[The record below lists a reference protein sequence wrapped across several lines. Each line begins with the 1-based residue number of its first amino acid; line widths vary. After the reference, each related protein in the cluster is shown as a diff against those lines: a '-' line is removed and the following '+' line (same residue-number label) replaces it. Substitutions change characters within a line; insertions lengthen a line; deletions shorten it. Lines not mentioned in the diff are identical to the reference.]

1 MNNARDRV
9 VQLVGRGWD
18 QVKGSL
24 YRNAIFI
31 MLTSVIS
38 SGLGFFFWLVI
49 GNAYD
54 KNDVGSAIVLFQTLG
69 FIGTLGSLGIGVGL
83 IRYLPETKDQT
94 ALVNA
99 GLTISG
105 VVTFVLGLAFLAILP
120 LVLPNLAFVLQF
132 PLYIATVLVA
142 TVALGL
148 APTLDSTSIAARRA
162 ELQTWRNTIFAFLK
176 IPLALGVVAFLPGRA
191 GVFLSLSLAFGVSVV
206 VLGVWLLPR
215 AVPGYRPR
223 PEFRIERVRPI
234 LRFSLGNYVAIVI
247 SAAGSLLPTP
257 LIYDVLGPIQG
268 PPNAA
273 YFYIALIVASL
284 LYIIPGSAF
293 TSFYAEAS
301 QKNMDRR
308 RGERDAI
315 LLSVGLLIPAI
326 AAMWFFSGP
335 MLRLF
340 GDPAYADQ
348 AVTPLRILSFASIP
362 VFINGILGTRVRVRK
377 RTLPLII
384 SATIATVITLGLGS
398 VLLQNPDLGIDGLAY
413 AYVLGQVVAMP
424 YLFYEARE
432 AFDAV
437 PQEPL
442 LGQPLE

>member
-94 ALVNA
+94 TLLNA
-99 GLTISG
+99 RLTISG
-105 VVTFVLGLAFLAILP
+105 VATVVLGLAFLA
-120 LVLPNLAFVLQF
+120 
-132 PLYIATVLVA
+132 
-142 TVALGL
+142 
-148 APTLDSTSIAARRA
+148 
-162 ELQTWRNTIFAFLK
+162 
-176 IPLALGVVAFLPGRA
+176 
-191 GVFLSLSLAFGVSVV
+191 
-206 VLGVWLLPR
+206 LL
-215 AVPGYRPR
+215 
-223 PEFRIERVRPI
+223 
-234 LRFSLGNYVAIVI
+234 L
-247 SAAGSLLPTP
+247 TP

-362 VFINGILGTRVRVRK
+362 VFI
-377 RTLPLII
+377 
-384 SATIATVITLGLGS
+384 
-398 VLLQNPDLGIDGLAY
+398 
-413 AYVLGQVVAMP
+413 
-424 YLFYEARE
+424 
-432 AFDAV
+432 DA
-437 PQEPL
+437 
-442 LGQPLE
+442 

>member
-105 VVTFVLGLAFLAILP
+105 VVTLVLSLVFLALLP
-120 LVLPNLAFVLQF
+120 
-132 PLYIATVLVA
+132 
-142 TVALGL
+142 
-148 APTLDSTSIAARRA
+148 
-162 ELQTWRNTIFAFLK
+162 
-176 IPLALGVVAFLPGRA
+176 
-191 GVFLSLSLAFGVSVV
+191 LSLAFGVSVV

-223 PEFRIERVRPI
+223 TEFRIERIRPI

-247 SAAGSLLPTP
+247 GAAGSLLPTP
-257 LIYDVLGPIQG
+257 LIYDVLGPFQG

-273 YFYIALIVASL
+273 YFYI
-284 LYIIPGSAF
+284 
-293 TSFYAEAS
+293 
-301 QKNMDRR
+301 
-308 RGERDAI
+308 
-315 LLSVGLLIPAI
+315 
-326 AAMWFFSGP
+326 
-335 MLRLF
+335 
-340 GDPAYADQ
+340 
-348 AVTPLRILSFASIP
+348 
-362 VFINGILGTRVRVRK
+362 
-377 RTLPLII
+377 
-384 SATIATVITLGLGS
+384 
-398 VLLQNPDLGIDGLAY
+398 
-413 AYVLGQVVAMP
+413 
-424 YLFYEARE
+424 
-432 AFDAV
+432 
-437 PQEPL
+437 
-442 LGQPLE
+442 

>member
-105 VVTFVLGLAFLAILP
+105 VVTLVLSLVFLALLP
-120 LVLPNLAFVLQF
+120 LVLPNLAFV
-132 PLYIATVLVA
+132 IA
-142 TVALGL
+142 
-148 APTLDSTSIAARRA
+148 AARR
-162 ELQTWRNTIFAFLK
+162 R
-176 IPLALGVVAFLPGRA
+176 
-191 GVFLSLSLAFGVSVV
+191 
-206 VLGVWLLPR
+206 
-215 AVPGYRPR
+215 
-223 PEFRIERVRPI
+223 
-234 LRFSLGNYVAIVI
+234 
-247 SAAGSLLPTP
+247 LPTP
-257 LIYDVLGPIQG
+257 LIYDVLGPFQG

-284 LYIIPGSAF
+284 LYITPGSAF

-326 AAMWFFSGP
+326 AAMWFFSEP

-348 AVTPLRILSFASIP
+348 AVTPLRILSLASIP

-377 RTLPLII
+377 RTLPLIV
-384 SATIATVITLGLGS
+384 SATIATVITLGLGF

-413 AYVLGQVVAMP
+413 AYVLGQVAAMP

>member
-105 VVTFVLGLAFLAILP
+105 VVTLVLSLVFLALLP

-132 PLYIATVLVA
+132 PLYIATILAA

-148 APTLDSTSIAARRA
+148 APILDSTSIAARRA

-176 IPLALGVVAFLPGRA
+176 IPLA
-191 GVFLSLSLAFGVSVV
+191 FGVSVV

-223 PEFRIERVRPI
+223 TEFRIERIRPI

-247 SAAGSLLPTP
+247 GAAGSLLPTP
-257 LIYDVLGPIQG
+257 LIYDVLGPFQG

-308 RGERDAI
+308 RGDRDAI

-326 AAMWFFSGP
+326 AAMWFFSEP

-377 RTLPLII
+377 RTLPLIV
-384 SATIATVITLGLGS
+384 SATIATVITLGLGF

-413 AYVLGQVVAMP
+413 AYVLGQVAATP

-437 PQEPL
+437 PQEH
-442 LGQPLE
+442 ES